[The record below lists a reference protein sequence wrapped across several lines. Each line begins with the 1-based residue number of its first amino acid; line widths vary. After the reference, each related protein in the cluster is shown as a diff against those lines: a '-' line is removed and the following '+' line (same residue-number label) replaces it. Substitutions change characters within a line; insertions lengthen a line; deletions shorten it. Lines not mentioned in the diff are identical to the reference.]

1 MLIMNEGER
10 LNKKEKRRKGKKTD
24 TMKEEYSA
32 CFLSPLVFEHS
43 PTEAAEINRT
53 DIWINNSFG
62 PVQHLHRCMNVSK
75 TTKA

>member
-1 MLIMNEGER
+1 M
-10 LNKKEKRRKGKKTD
+10 
-24 TMKEEYSA
+24 MKEEYSA

-62 PVQHLHRCMNVSK
+62 PVQRLHRSMSVSK